1 MPAIALLDREAI
13 ARAAEAHGV
22 QRLRVFGSVLT
33 DRFDPATSDVDF
45 LVDFKPERGDLF
57 ADYFGLR
64 EALIAITGR
73 EIDLVVARSVRN
85 PYFAKSVFGS
95 AQDVYAA

>member
-1 MPAIALLDREAI
+1 MDTQTLLDRDAI

-45 LVDFKPERGDLF
+45 LVDFKPDTLDLLGE
-57 ADYFGLR
+57 YFGLR
-64 EALIAITGR
+64 DDLMKIVGR
-73 EIDLVVARSVRN
+73 DVDLVMADAVRN
-85 PYFAKSVFGS
+85 PYFKASAFSV
-95 AQDVYAA
+95 AQDIYAA